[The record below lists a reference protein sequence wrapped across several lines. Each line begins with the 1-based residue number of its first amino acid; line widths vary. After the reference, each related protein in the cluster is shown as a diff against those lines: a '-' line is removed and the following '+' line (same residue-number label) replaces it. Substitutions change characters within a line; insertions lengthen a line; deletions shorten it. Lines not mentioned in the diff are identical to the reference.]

1 MSRPLRQA
9 RMKPSGPAKWTL
21 IVLAVDLVSWVAY
34 FPAPYGL
41 ETRPISSTS
50 PIFGFPFFVALAL
63 NIAAIP
69 VLWWKPKVASLL
81 AILLAIFFIVGIL
94 LDQAGL
100 VVPGQTPP
108 LVVTAFQVEGT
119 VLSVLLL

>member
-1 MSRPLRQA
+1 
-9 RMKPSGPAKWTL
+9 L
-21 IVLAVDLVSWVAY
+21 IVDLVSWVAY

-50 PIFGFPFFVALAL
+50 PIFGIPFFIALAL

-69 VLWWKPKVASLL
+69 ILWRKPKVGSPLTLVLGIA
-81 AILLAIFFIVGIL
+81 FISGIL

-100 VVPGQTPP
+100 VVPGLAPP
-108 LVVTAFQVEGT
+108 LVVTAFQVEGA
-119 VLSVLLL
+119 VLSILLLVFGTMTYRQTNP